1 MTRSRF
7 ASVALALSLSVA
19 LAGVAFAKG
28 PHDKSAKHAR
38 PDRAAAEKQVKLK
51 VAATPRL
58 KAKANAAQLGGVL
71 HLNVVLHAARA
82 DRPATCLAV
91 VHFLSGDVPNVILT
105 RSGGGASYH
114 AAVPV
119 SLTETPGP
127 VSFDAT
133 CLVGTALTP
142 LTATGWGK
150 IQPGGTETEAADVPE
165 SPETPD
171 AADANVVVPDLG
183 GLTQEQRQALFD
195 QLVAL
200 LAKLLGVSAGSAA

>member
-1 MTRSRF
+1 MTRTRL
-7 ASVALALSLSVA
+7 ASVALALALSVA
-19 LAGVAFAKG
+19 VSGAAFAKG
-28 PHDKSAKHAR
+28 PHTKGAKHAR
-38 PDRAAAEKQVKLK
+38 PDRAAAEKQIKLK
-51 VAATPRL
+51 VATTPRL

-71 HLNVVLHAARA
+71 RLNVVLHAAKA

-91 VHFLSGDVPNVILT
+91 VHFLSGDVPNVTLT

-119 SLTETPGP
+119 ALTETPGP

-133 CLVGTALTP
+133 CLVGAALTP
-142 LTATGWGK
+142 LTASGSGK
-150 IQPGGTETEAADVPE
+150 IQAGGTEAEAADVPE
-165 SPETPD
+165 SPVTPD
-171 AADANVVVPDLG
+171 ADDANVVVPDLG

-200 LAKLLGVSAGSAA
+200 LAKLLGLSAGSAA

>member
-1 MTRSRF
+1 MTRTRM
-7 ASVALALSLSVA
+7 ASVALALALSVA
-19 LAGVAFAKG
+19 VSGAAFAKG
-28 PHDKSAKHAR
+28 PHSKGAKHAR
-38 PDRAAAEKQVKLK
+38 PDRAAAEKQIKLK
-51 VAATPRL
+51 AAATPWL

-71 HLNVVLHAARA
+71 RLNVVLHAARA

-91 VHFLSGDVPNVILT
+91 VHFASGDVPNVMLT
-105 RSGGGASYH
+105 RSGGGAAYH

-127 VSFDAT
+127 VSFHAT
-133 CLVGTALTP
+133 CLVGAALTP

-150 IQPGGTETEAADVPE
+150 IQPAGTEAEAADVPE

-171 AADANVVVPDLG
+171 AADANVVVPDLS

-200 LAKLLGVSAGSAA
+200 LAKLLGVSAGSTA